1 MIDEAFRLS
10 ELLERVEDQ
19 CLREE
24 ISDCIIDLLEATKQ
38 TLLLQ
43 ALGDMTTEVES
54 NNSE

>member
-43 ALGDMTTEVES
+43 TLGDMPTKIES
-54 NNSE
+54 DNSE